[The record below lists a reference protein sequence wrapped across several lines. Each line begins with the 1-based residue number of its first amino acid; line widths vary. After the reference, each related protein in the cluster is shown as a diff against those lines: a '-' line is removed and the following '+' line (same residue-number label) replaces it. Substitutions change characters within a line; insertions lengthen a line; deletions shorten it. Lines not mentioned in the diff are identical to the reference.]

1 MAEKRKPL
9 PEELGIPLYGQL
21 MGLAT
26 GTDEDQ
32 YDAAYI
38 SREFSKEAKLDDNDR
53 TEDSLRHI
61 LLGGLVYGD
70 DSEES
75 LLGQAGRGI
84 AGKIADWRESDSPES
99 LVDLNNNAYGRK
111 LREMYPDREEFIAKA
126 KEIAQALYTDGELPE
141 VDGLA
146 PKKSYGRFETPERLQ
161 EFEEEEAKRIYTK
174 GPDGNWILKE
184 DLKKAEMAEGGL
196 MKEYDTSPEEKIY
209 LDEAPQEEESSFLE
223 DLYKKIPANVRLYGE
238 FMAGKEDPIT
248 EKDFSKEELQAMR
261 EAISKRKKENQQVEN
276 FVRSFAEDNQ
286 VFKKKSRLEYD
297 ENTGKLKERE
307 YYVNYK
313 MEEFSPEDITD
324 PDILKTEQERLKTAI
339 ESFDKTAGK
348 TSVNKYYDRDVYQ
361 PGLMG
366 TLEKLGD
373 PRYGLQTSLGEFTAT
388 ENDDGTISISD
399 DYNFNPDEF
408 DREDIDLE
416 MLIANADNPQHLAEL
431 LARKF
436 RPEHSREVDIT
447 MSKEDT
453 PEMNKGGLMLA
464 AGADVAKGVAT
475 AVAKKLGKDKKKT
488 AIAGL
493 SPTAVALGMT
503 IAPEDA
509 EAAYVPLSALK
520 KGTQIA
526 QDHYKEIKKLLDEG
540 VDAAPN
546 GELYQR
552 TGAYKD
558 PNGEIKVDLPELKAR
573 DLQMAKAVGQFT
585 EDAKFFVNNTKKTT
599 RVVNKKMSDYLPE
612 NSPIFEY
619 FPELKDAK
627 VTLRRAKYS
636 SNENYTYGYYSP
648 YDKEIVLLFRTKA
661 DTGKVNLDDPVK
673 AFNTLVHEFQHH
685 IQDVKKATG
694 KGFNTARTFSTIKKM
709 KEDYQA
715 ALKKIQQNPDNVD
728 AQNYVKQVD
737 MVLDDAGMNRE
748 KFLSTPDNKLGR
760 LQYPIYVRELGEME
774 ARSSGRKALLA
785 GEDPER
791 KKLGVFYPASSE
803 DPGRLIAGEISM
815 EKSFPESQAMVRIA
829 PDSWDETL
837 TFVKN
842 AEKAVDAGE
851 QGVSNATKAAGT
863 AGTVAGIASMPS
875 EAFVGSLGFEDP
887 TPSPSLIADE
897 RLEDIPMEQQVM
909 LDFLTPKTKPY
920 DLISSIP
927 GVDLTFMASDA
938 MKWLGDQTKPE
949 GLVTEAPESVDEFS
963 DMPVEFNTGGLL
975 GNEYN
980 PVAFQGGTGIP
991 TEAGLDM
998 ANQNFVL
1005 DRQQADLDNNG
1016 LISPY
1021 EEIKGEASQRSVAQM
1036 NKGGMM
1042 GDPFAPLNVII
1053 GIEEESGNEIPAGS
1067 KPEEVKDDIP
1077 ALLSEGEYVVPADVV
1092 RWHGLKHFE
1101 AMRCEAKQ
1109 ALGMMAQHDRIAYV
1123 DDDEEEE
1130 HEMSE
1135 SPEMEM
1141 KEDMEDPNVPSE
1153 DVKVEKP
1160 VTKVIKAADGVAVAP
1175 SVENAPTFYRYISRL
1190 NPTTNRYE
1198 FVPVD
1203 PTTGQVV
1210 TPEAFQAERS
1220 TRYTPAN
1227 LLSLTADVPE
1237 CPDGYEYD
1245 EEVGACVPVEV
1256 TPTPAVTAPAI
1267 GGGDGPQTEAVRVDY
1282 VNQPLTKLADLLGP
1296 LSAEDLSGVK
1306 GATLSDKAI
1315 TRMTTPAT
1323 PVSLASP
1330 IISGIRNIYDDVG
1343 ARRAALTREA
1353 ELNRMIGEEGTTVN
1367 GVTTYD
1373 KPIAAYNW
1381 NWNPQTGSFNK
1392 SAVSSAI
1399 TETQKTSV
1407 GTSWVTD
1414 FNHVGATGKEYTEAD
1429 LGSYDSNG
1437 NFSWDNAVADDIM
1450 DQIENELAGITAVS
1464 GGPQYDGGGD
1474 GGSTSTNTSGMSTT
1488 TSGDD
1493 QAGDDWGGGNDSGSS
1508 SSSSSSDS
1516 FGGGRDDDGWGE

>member
-9 PEELGIPLYGQL
+9 PDELGIPWYGQL

-38 SREFSKEAKLDDNDR
+38 SREFSKENKMDDNDR
-53 TEDSLRHI
+53 TEDSFRHI

-70 DSEES
+70 DAEES

-84 AGKIADWRESDSPES
+84 AGKLADLRESDSPES

-126 KEIAQALYTDGELPE
+126 KEVAQALYTDGELPE
-141 VDGLA
+141 VDGLT
-146 PKKSYGRFETPERLQ
+146 PKKSYGRFETPERLK

-184 DLKKAEMAEGGL
+184 DLKKTEMA
-196 MKEYDTSPEEKIY
+196 
-209 LDEAPQEEESSFLE
+209 Q
-223 DLYKKIPANVRLYGE
+223 
-238 FMAGKEDPIT
+238 
-248 EKDFSKEELQAMR
+248 
-261 EAISKRKKENQQVEN
+261 
-276 FVRSFAEDNQ
+276 
-286 VFKKKSRLEYD
+286 
-297 ENTGKLKERE
+297 
-307 YYVNYK
+307 
-313 MEEFSPEDITD
+313 
-324 PDILKTEQERLKTAI
+324 
-339 ESFDKTAGK
+339 
-348 TSVNKYYDRDVYQ
+348 
-361 PGLMG
+361 
-366 TLEKLGD
+366 
-373 PRYGLQTSLGEFTAT
+373 
-388 ENDDGTISISD
+388 
-399 DYNFNPDEF
+399 
-408 DREDIDLE
+408 
-416 MLIANADNPQHLAEL
+416 
-431 LARKF
+431 
-436 RPEHSREVDIT
+436 
-447 MSKEDT
+447 
-453 PEMNKGGLMLA
+453 GGLMLA

-475 AVAKKLGKDKKKT
+475 AVAKKVGKDKKKV
-488 AIAGL
+488 IAGL

-573 DLQMAKAVGQFT
+573 DLQMAKAVGQFS
-585 EDAKFFVNNTKKTT
+585 EDAKFFVNNPKKTT
-599 RVVNKKMSDYLPE
+599 RVINKKMSDYLPE

-661 DTGKVNLDDPVK
+661 DTGKVNLDDPIK

-709 KEDYQA
+709 KEEYQS

-851 QGVSNATKAAGT
+851 QGIGTATKAAGT
-863 AGTVAGIASMPS
+863 AGTVAGLASMPS

-897 RLEDIPMEQQVM
+897 RLKDIPLEQQVM
-909 LDFLTPKTKPY
+909 LDVLTPKTKPY

-927 GVDLTFMASDA
+927 GVDITFMASDA

-949 GLVTEAPESVDEFS
+949 GPVTEAPETVDEFS
-963 DMPVEFNTGGLL
+963 NMPVELNTGGLL

-980 PVAFQGGTGIP
+980 PVAFQGGTGVP

-1005 DRQQADLDNNG
+1005 NRQQADLDNNG

-1036 NKGGMM
+1036 NEGGMM

-1053 GIEEESGNEIPAGS
+1053 GVEEESGNDIPAGS

-1092 RWHGLKHFE
+1092 RWHGLKQFE
-1101 AMRCEAKQ
+1101 EMRCEAKH
-1109 ALGMMAQHDRIAYV
+1109 ALGMMAKHDRIAYV
-1123 DDDEEEE
+1123 DEEGEPEE
-1130 HEMSE
+1130 PKE
-1135 SPEMEM
+1135 PEMEM
-1141 KEDMEDPNVPSE
+1141 MEDSDVPSE
-1153 DVKVEKP
+1153 DVKVKKA

-1175 SVENAPTFYRYISRL
+1175 ATTNAPTYYRYISRL
-1190 NPTTNRYE
+1190 NPVTNRYE
-1198 FVPVD
+1198 YVPVD
-1203 PTTGQVV
+1203 PQTGQVV

-1220 TRYTPAN
+1220 TRYKPET
-1227 LLSLTADVPE
+1227 LLGIQTEVPE

-1256 TPTPAVTAPAI
+1256 APTIGVTAPVVD
-1267 GGGDGPQTEAVRVDY
+1267 GGDGPATQAARVDY
-1282 VNQPLTKLADLLGP
+1282 VNQPLTKLADYLGP

-1323 PVSLASP
+1323 PFSLASP

-1343 ARRAALTREA
+1343 ARRAALTREQ
-1353 ELNRMIGEEGTTVN
+1353 ELIKEVGFVPSFAGDSSIT
-1367 GVTTYD
+1367 GP
-1373 KPIAAYNW
+1373 KAYNW
-1381 NWNPQTGSFNK
+1381 NWDPSTGSFK
-1392 SAVSSAI
+1392 ATSPSSQI
-1399 TETQKTSV
+1399 TEVQTTAA
-1407 GTSWVTD
+1407 GTSWVTN
-1414 FNHVGATGKEYTEAD
+1414 FNHVGAKGGVYNDFD
-1429 LGSYDSNG
+1429 LGTYDESG
-1437 NFSWDNAVADDIM
+1437 NFSWNTEVADDIM
-1450 DQIENELAGITAVS
+1450 DQIENELSAITAVS
-1464 GGPQYDGGGD
+1464 GGPQYNGGGD
-1474 GGSTSTNTSGMSTT
+1474 GGSTPTNTSGMSTT

-1493 QAGDDWGGGNDSGSS
+1493 QAGDDWGGGSDSGPS

-1516 FGGGRDDDGWGE
+1516 FGGGRDSDGWGE